1 MLATIVVLFA
11 ICWLPIHILQLL
23 IAFKREWLADLY
35 ETEFGNEAY
44 IALSIF
50 SHWLSMSNSFVN
62 PVIYCFMSDN
72 FRVRPILLISSP
84 LVLYYSS

>member
-23 IAFKREWLADLY
+23 IAFKRDWLEGMY
-35 ETEFGNEAY
+35 GTEFGSQTY
-44 IALSIF
+44 VALTIF

-72 FRVRPILLISSP
+72 FRVRPILLIS
-84 LVLYYSS
+84 LQIV